1 MHFDAT
7 FWVAAGFVVFV
18 GLMLYYKVHRT
29 IIDVLNARA
38 KKIRSDLDEARQL
51 REEAQ
56 ALLATYER
64 KQRDALKEAEA
75 IMAHAREE
83 AQRET
88 EQARQ
93 RLDDGIR
100 RREQLALEKIALAEA
115 QAQKEVRDAAVEI
128 AIAAAEEVIAR
139 RISGER
145 GAALVD
151 HSIRDLRRHLM

>member
-18 GLMLYYKVHRT
+18 GLMLYFKVHRT
-29 IIDVLNARA
+29 IVDTLNARA
-38 KKIRSDLDEARQL
+38 AKIRSDLDEARRL

-56 ALLATYER
+56 TLLATYER

-75 IMAHAREE
+75 MLAHAREE

-88 EQARQ
+88 DQAQQ
-93 RLDDGIR
+93 RLEDSIER
-100 RREQLALEKIALAEA
+100 RQQLALEKIALAEA
-115 QAQKEVRDAAVEI
+115 QAQKDVRDTAVEI

-151 HSIRDLRRHLM
+151 NSIHGLRRYLM